1 MLAAGLVVA
10 VAPLMGS
17 APHIDKAHGRWLH
30 VHVRPPVR
38 GLLKVV
44 KVSASSI
51 TPVHHW
57 HVRSCVCSIRQMST
71 PHSGVHRL
79 GILITTIAHKT

>member
-1 MLAAGLVVA
+1 MNSSVDAGMVVA

-44 KVSASSI
+44 KV
-51 TPVHHW
+51 
-57 HVRSCVCSIRQMST
+57 
-71 PHSGVHRL
+71 RL
-79 GILITTIAHKT
+79 LLSLII

>member
-1 MLAAGLVVA
+1 MCTAGLVVA

-44 KVSASSI
+44 KVIPTLLLSLVV
-51 TPVHHW
+51 PQLLRL
-57 HVRSCVCSIRQMST
+57 VRVAPYAAPCEKFV
-71 PHSGVHRL
+71 
-79 GILITTIAHKT
+79 KKF